1 MLQTSPAGRWRCLL
15 SEDDEEFF
23 SERTLKLTALKLYL
37 GQKDQQVET
46 ELEKAADA
54 LYQKTVPAG
63 VREFI
68 DLRAG
73 ISVPARRELK
83 RNRRIKEQESEG
95 VETLEPFVSEGEN

>member
-1 MLQTSPAGRWRCLL
+1 MKKATVMISM
-15 SEDDEEFF
+15 DEE
-23 SERTLKLTALKLYL
+23 KLTALKLYL

-46 ELEKAADA
+46 ELEKAAEA

-73 ISVPARRELK
+73 ISVPASRELK

-95 VETLEPFVSEGEN
+95 SEALESFGSEGEN

>member
-1 MLQTSPAGRWRCLL
+1 MKKATVTITV
-15 SEDDEEFF
+15 DEE
-23 SERTLKLTALKLYL
+23 KLTALKLYL

-46 ELEKAADA
+46 ELEKAIDA

-73 ISVPARRELK
+73 ISVPVSRELK

-95 VETLEPFVSEGEN
+95 SEALEPFDSEGEN